1 MALLDLKGTRY
12 AVKEIFDYRT
22 LTSNQQSALLADS
35 QMDADLPTQTP
46 NPRKRPAPAPEI
58 ENEEDLMDGLLPGVA
73 ALKRRKIEQQKEAE
87 RTGKSFEE
95 PVAKTQSKEPAPR
108 KKAKK
113 EVNIK
118 DAVRERREA
127 EDQAAREN
135 EEDIQGT
142 IGDMNIEEM
151 KRLAVVEE
159 MAVPTRSDRPIRH
172 AANGIHSDRWDDRWN
187 GRKNFKKFRRQGEG
201 GQARRGHT
209 VMVPLEQVKQKDFGI
224 GEEYWLDDSEKAKR
238 KRKTQSQSQ
247 AFSSAKS
254 QQIDDENIEPEEP
267 SALEVPAEL
276 ALNVDDDTPA
286 TIDVEAPRT
295 TRRMEQL
302 QDTGQSSNRS
312 QATNGTK
319 RAAPAKAKPPPAK
332 KQKVVAA
339 KDSDDSDSED
349 GLKFRFRRK
358 K

>member
-1 MALLDLKGTRY
+1 
-12 AVKEIFDYRT
+12 
-22 LTSNQQSALLADS
+22 
-35 QMDADLPTQTP
+35 MDADLPSSYVPDTQTP

-58 ENEEDLMDGLLPGVA
+58 EDEEDLMDGLLPGVA
-73 ALKRRKIEQQKEAE
+73 ALKRRKLEQQKEAE

-95 PVAKTQSKEPAPR
+95 PEAKTQSKEPAPR
-108 KKAKK
+108 KKPKK
-113 EVNIK
+113 EINIK

-127 EDQAAREN
+127 EDQAARED
-135 EEDIQGT
+135 EEDIQAT

-159 MAVPTRSDRPIRH
+159 MALPTRSDRPTRH
-172 AANGIHSDRWDDRWN
+172 VTHSDRWDDRWN

-238 KRKTQSQSQ
+238 KRKTNSQSQ
-247 AFSSAKS
+247 AFSNAKS
-254 QQIDDENIEPEEP
+254 QQMDDENMELEEP

-276 ALNVDDDTPA
+276 ALDVNDDTPV

-295 TRRMEQL
+295 TRRMEHL

-312 QATNGTK
+312 QATTGTK
-319 RAAPAKAKPPPAK
+319 RAAPAKAKPPAAK
-332 KQKVVAA
+332 KQKVVAV
-339 KDSDDSDSED
+339 KNSDDSDSED

>member
-1 MALLDLKGTRY
+1 
-12 AVKEIFDYRT
+12 
-22 LTSNQQSALLADS
+22 
-35 QMDADLPTQTP
+35 MDADLPSSYAPDTQTP

-58 ENEEDLMDGLLPGVA
+58 EDEEDLMDALLPGAA

-95 PVAKTQSKEPAPR
+95 SVAKTQSKEPAPR
-108 KKAKK
+108 KKGKK

-127 EDQAAREN
+127 EDQAARED

-172 AANGIHSDRWDDRWN
+172 AANGVHSDRWDDRWN

-247 AFSSAKS
+247 AFSNAKS
-254 QQIDDENIEPEEP
+254 QQIEDENIELEEP

-276 ALNVDDDTPA
+276 ALNGDDDTPA

-295 TRRMEQL
+295 TSRMDHL
-302 QDTGQSSNRS
+302 QDTGRSSNRS
-312 QATNGTK
+312 QATATTGTK

-332 KQKVVAA
+332 KQKVVAV
-339 KDSDDSDSED
+339 KDSDESDSDD

>member
-1 MALLDLKGTRY
+1 
-12 AVKEIFDYRT
+12 
-22 LTSNQQSALLADS
+22 
-35 QMDADLPTQTP
+35 MDADLPSSYAPDTQTP
-46 NPRKRPAPAPEI
+46 NLRKRPAPAPEI
-58 ENEEDLMDGLLPGVA
+58 EDEEDLMAGLLPGAA
-73 ALKRRKIEQQKEAE
+73 ALKRRKVEQQKEAE

-95 PVAKTQSKEPAPR
+95 SAHKNQSKEPTPQ

-127 EDQAAREN
+127 EDQAAREGD
-135 EEDIQGT
+135 EDIQGT

-159 MAVPTRSDRPIRH
+159 MAIPTRSDRPTRH

-224 GEEYWLDDSEKAKR
+224 GEEYWLDNSEKAKR

-247 AFSSAKS
+247 AFSGATS
-254 QQIDDENIEPEEP
+254 QPIEDENMDPEEP

-276 ALNVDDDTPA
+276 ALNADDDTPA

-295 TRRMEQL
+295 TRMEHL

-312 QATNGTK
+312 QATTGTK
-319 RAAPAKAKPPPAK
+319 RAAPVKAKLPPAK
-332 KQKVVAA
+332 KQKVVAI
-339 KDSDDSDSED
+339 KDSDGSDSED
-349 GLKFRFRRK
+349 ELKFRFRRK